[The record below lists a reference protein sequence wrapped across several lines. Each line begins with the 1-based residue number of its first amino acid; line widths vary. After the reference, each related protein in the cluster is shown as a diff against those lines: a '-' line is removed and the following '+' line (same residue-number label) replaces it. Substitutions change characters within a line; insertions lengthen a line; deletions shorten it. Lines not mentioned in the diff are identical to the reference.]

1 MNPAIEHCLRAPT
14 TTLECDT
21 VAQWWPSFRPLL
33 TEWDATIAQAIVGGY
48 RADRAGWAF
57 SAGYQSALRRM
68 VPDLGRDT
76 AAAFCV
82 TEDGGNRPRD
92 ILTVLEPLSDGGYR
106 LSGTKRW
113 ATLGPDSTEMLV
125 AATLKPAGSVP
136 TGITAVA
143 APAPGESGAQPQT
156 GPRPGIR
163 MVRIRTATPGVRLID
178 MPPTRFVPEVPH
190 ARLALDDVR
199 VDASALMPGD
209 GYSDYVKPFRTIE
222 DTHINAALLAYLL
235 REARARGWPRSLVE
249 RTLAILE
256 GLARIAP
263 EDPSSPGTHLVLT
276 GLLDWTHHLF
286 AQAAPLWAAAGD
298 DPAAMRWQR
307 DTALFGMSGATRTL
321 RATRAW
327 ERYGLRDEA

>member
-14 TTLECDT
+14 TTPACDT
-21 VAQWWPSFRPLL
+21 VAQWWPAFRPLL
-33 TEWDATIAQAIVGGY
+33 TEWDTTISPAIVGGY

-57 SAGYQSALRRM
+57 CAGYQAALRRM
-68 VPDLGRDT
+68 VPGLGHDA

-92 ILTVLEPLSDGGYR
+92 ILTVLEPLTDGRYR
-106 LSGTKRW
+106 LTGTKRW

-125 AATLKPAGSVP
+125 AATLAPAGAATQDGPPSP
-136 TGITAVA
+136 SDGAS
-143 APAPGESGAQPQT
+143 APAAA
-156 GPRPGIR
+156 RPGIR

-190 ARLALDDVR
+190 ARLALEGVV
-199 VDASALMPGD
+199 VDAAALMPGD

-235 REARARGWPRSLVE
+235 REARARGWPRGWIE
-249 RTLAILE
+249 RTLAVLD

-263 EDPSSPGTHLVLT
+263 EDPSAPGTHLVLT

-286 AQAAPLWAAAGD
+286 AETAPWWAAAGD
-298 DPAAMRWQR
+298 DPAALRWQR

-327 ERYGLRDEA
+327 ERYGVRAES